1 MKEERVRQLFNDL
14 FNNRRYEN
22 VSSMFIRRAKEITIA
37 LLTSRFLFDK
47 DERVLLEIDDVVDD
61 DDGERKFER
70 RR

>member
-1 MKEERVRQLFNDL
+1 MKEERMRQLFNDL

>member
-1 MKEERVRQLFNDL
+1 MRQLFNDL